1 MSHLS
6 EEELDKLLHLCR
18 IEWTEEEKRSVQ
30 GLLGRILDYFEQLNE
45 IDTSGVEPCYRISEA
60 MTNVLRE
67 DVVGVCLSRED
78 FLSNAPSHTGG
89 MVRVPPIIKH

>member
-45 IDTSGVEPCYRISEA
+45 IDTNGVEPCYRISEA

-67 DVVGVCLSRED
+67 DVVGVCSLGRTSSLTLPPHRG
-78 FLSNAPSHTGG
+78 NGARPSYH
-89 MVRVPPIIKH
+89 